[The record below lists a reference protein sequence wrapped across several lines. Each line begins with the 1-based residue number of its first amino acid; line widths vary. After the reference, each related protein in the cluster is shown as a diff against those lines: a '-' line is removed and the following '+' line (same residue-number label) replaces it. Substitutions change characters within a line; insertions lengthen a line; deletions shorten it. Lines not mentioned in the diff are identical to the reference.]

1 MKRVINEII
10 RRIKS
15 GVSDPLMIADAI
27 NALMIL
33 YQKDLEYAREKA
45 KELWAVLN
53 SVDVSSYEAKYAVVQ
68 ARKQILLLE
77 APHSFDAYMRYI
89 EWDREPNKCFYTCR
103 RRALRSVVKGMQE
116 LADDKLDLLCVSL
129 PPGSGKTTLSLFY
142 LTWLA
147 GRQPDKSILGV
158 SHSASIVQGMYG
170 EVIRMLEKDGEY
182 LYNDVFPAAPLVNT
196 NAKLLMI
203 DLEKEKRFSSIEFT
217 SIGAGNS
224 GKYRAM
230 QLLYCDDL
238 VPSMEVAL
246 NREALDKLYQTQY
259 LGDLL
264 QRKTTHCKELHVATR
279 WSVADPIGRLELANE
294 GNPRAKFIRI
304 PALNEND
311 ESNFDYGQGFDG
323 FTTEFYKQ
331 QREMLDEASWLA
343 LYQNEPIEREGLLF
357 DTNELRRYFDLPEQ
371 EPDAIIAV
379 CDTKDRGADYCVMPI
394 AYQYGQDY
402 YIEDMICDNGKPEII
417 EERLV
422 NILYKHKVK
431 LCRFESNSAGGK
443 IAEKVRD
450 HLKAKGGI
458 TSISTKFTT
467 ANKETKIVVNSPFVK
482 EHFLFKDDSTA
493 SKEYKSAMNMLCS
506 YTMAGKNK
514 HDDVPDAMSML
525 AEFTQSFGLNKV
537 EIMKR
542 FI

>member
-1 MKRVINEII
+1 MKRVLNEII
-10 RRIKS
+10 RRIKD
-15 GVSDPLMIADAI
+15 GVSDPYMLGDLISVLA
-27 NALMIL
+27 AL
-33 YQKDLEYAREKA
+33 YKQDLGYAREKA
-45 KELWAVLN
+45 KEIWALLN
-53 SVDVSSYEAKYAVVQ
+53 KVPVNSYDSKYAVVQ

-77 APHSFDAYMRYI
+77 APYSFDSYMRYI
-89 EWDREPNKCFYTCR
+89 EWDREYNKCFYPCR
-103 RRALRSVVKGMQE
+103 RKALKTVVNCMQE

-147 GRQPDKSILGV
+147 GRDPEKSILGV

-182 LYNDVFPAAPLVNT
+182 LFNDVFPGSPLVNT
-196 NAKLLMI
+196 NAKLLMV

-246 NREALDKLYQTQY
+246 NREALDKLYETQY

-279 WSVADPIGRLELANE
+279 WSVADPIGRLEQKNE

-323 FTTEFYKQ
+323 FTTEFYKN
-331 QREMLDEASWLA
+331 QREMLDEPSWLA

-357 DTNELRRYFDLPEQ
+357 DPQELRRYFDLPSG
-371 EPDAIIAV
+371 EPDAIISV

-394 AYQYGQDY
+394 AYQYGEDY
-402 YIEDMICDNGKPEII
+402 YIESFICDNGKPEII
-417 EERLV
+417 EDRLV
-422 NILYKHKVK
+422 NILLKHKVK

-443 IAEKVRD
+443 IAEKVAKN
-450 HLKAKGGI
+450 LKEKGGI

-467 ANKETKIVVNSPFVK
+467 ANKETKIVVNSPYVK
-482 EHFLFKDDSTA
+482 EHFLFKDDSV
-493 SKEYKSAMNMLCS
+493 SDKEYKTAMNMLCS
-506 YTMAGKNK
+506 YTMMGKNK
-514 HDDVPDAMSML
+514 HDDVPDALSML
-525 AEFTQSFGLNKV
+525 VEFTQSFGLNSVKV
-537 EIMKR
+537 LKR
-542 FI
+542 LI

>member
-1 MKRVINEII
+1 MKRVLQEII
-10 RRIKS
+10 RRIKA
-15 GVSDPLMIADAI
+15 GVSDPYMLGDAVR
-27 NALMIL
+27 ALTVL
-33 YQKDLEYAREKA
+33 YQQDLAYAREKA
-45 KELWAVLN
+45 KELWKILQT
-53 SVDVSSYEAKYAVVQ
+53 VDVSTRMAKYAVVQ
-68 ARKQILLLE
+68 ARRDILLLE
-77 APHSFDAYMRYI
+77 APYSFDAYMRYT
-89 EWDREPNKCFYTCR
+89 EWNREPEKCFYTVR
-103 RRALRSVVKGMQE
+103 RRAMWPVVKGLQE

-147 GRQPDKSILGV
+147 GRHPDKSILGV

-170 EVIRMLEKDGEY
+170 EVIRMVEPEGEY
-182 LYNDVFPAAPLVNT
+182 LFKDVFPRSPLVNT
-196 NAKLLMI
+196 NAKLLMV
-203 DLEKEKRFSSIEFT
+203 DLEKEKRFSTIEFT

-264 QRKTTHCKELHVATR
+264 QRKTTNCKELHVATR
-279 WSVADPIGRLELANE
+279 WSVADPIGRLEQANE
-294 GNPRAKFIRI
+294 GNERAKFIRI

-371 EPDAIIAV
+371 EPDAIVAV
-379 CDTKDRGADYCVMPI
+379 CDTKDRGADYCVLPI
-394 AYQYGQDY
+394 AYQYGTDF
-402 YIEDMICDNGKPEII
+402 YIESFICDNGKPEII

-422 NILYKHKVK
+422 QALLKHKVK

-443 IAEKVRD
+443 VAEKVRD
-450 HLKAKGGI
+450 ELKEKGGI

-467 ANKETKIVVNSPFVK
+467 ANKETKIVVNSPYVK
-482 EHFLFKDDSTA
+482 EHFLFKDDSVA
-493 SKEYKSAMNMLCS
+493 DKEYKLAMNMLCS

-514 HDDVPDAMSML
+514 HDDVPDALSML
-525 AEFTQSFGLNKV
+525 VEFTQSFGLNKV
-537 EIMKR
+537 EIVKR
-542 FI
+542 IF

>member
-1 MKRVINEII
+1 MKRVLNEII
-10 RRIKS
+10 RRIKD
-15 GVSDPLMIADAI
+15 GMSDPYMLADMVNVLA
-27 NALMIL
+27 AL
-33 YQKDLEYAREKA
+33 YKEDLEYARGKA
-45 KELWAVLN
+45 KEIWGLLSQLPAN
-53 SVDVSSYEAKYAVVQ
+53 SYDSKYAIVQ

-77 APHSFDAYMRYI
+77 APHNFDAYMRYT
-89 EWDREPNKCFYTCR
+89 EWDREPGKCFYPCR
-103 RRALRSVVKGMQE
+103 RQALRSVVRGMQE

-170 EVIRMLEKDGEY
+170 EVIRMVEKDGEY
-182 LYNDVFPAAPLVNT
+182 LFNDVFPNSPLVNT
-196 NAKLLMI
+196 NAKLLMV

-246 NREALDKLYQTQY
+246 NREALDKLYNTYY

-264 QRKTTHCKELHVATR
+264 QRKTTNCKELHVATR
-279 WSVADPIGRLELANE
+279 WSVADPIGRLEQVNE

-323 FTTEFYKQ
+323 FTAEFYKN

-357 DTNELRRYFDLPEQ
+357 DPQELRRYFDLPEA
-371 EPDAIIAV
+371 EPDAIVAV
-379 CDTKDRGADYCVMPI
+379 CDTKDRGADYCVLPI
-394 AYQYGQDY
+394 AYQYGSDF
-402 YIEDMICDNGKPEII
+402 YIESFICDNGKPEII
-417 EERLV
+417 DERLV
-422 NILYKHKVK
+422 NILYKHKVN

-443 IAEKVRD
+443 IAEKVAKE
-450 HLKAKGGI
+450 LKEKGGI

-467 ANKETKIVVNSPFVK
+467 ANKETKIVVNSPYVK
-482 EHFLFKDDSTA
+482 EHFLFKDDSVA
-493 SKEYKSAMNMLCS
+493 DKEYKTAMNMLCS

-525 AEFTQSFGLNKV
+525 AEFVQSFGLNSVKV
-537 EIMKR
+537 LKR
-542 FI
+542 II

>member
-1 MKRVINEII
+1 MKRVLQEII
-10 RRIKS
+10 RRIKA
-15 GVSDPLMIADAI
+15 GVSDPYMLSDAI
-27 NALMIL
+27 RALSAL
-33 YQKDLEYAREKA
+33 YKQDLPYAREKA
-45 KELWAVLN
+45 KELWKLLQT
-53 SVDVSSYEAKYAVVQ
+53 VDVSTRMAKYAVVS
-68 ARKQILLLE
+68 ARRDILLLE
-77 APHSFDAYMRYI
+77 APYSFDAYMRYT
-89 EWDREPNKCFYTCR
+89 EWNREPSKCFYTVR
-103 RRALRSVVKGMQE
+103 RKAMWPVVKGLQQ
-116 LADDKLDLLCVSL
+116 LADDELDLLCVSL

-170 EVIRMLEKDGEY
+170 EVIRMVEPEGEY
-182 LYNDVFPAAPLVNT
+182 LFKDVFPGSPLVNT
-196 NAKLLMI
+196 NAKLLMV
-203 DLEKEKRFSSIEFT
+203 DLEKEKRFSTIEFT

-246 NREALDKLYQTQY
+246 NREALDKLYETQY

-264 QRKTTHCKELHVATR
+264 QRKTTNCKELHVATR
-279 WSVADPIGRLELANE
+279 WSVADPIGRLEVKNE

-323 FTTEFYKQ
+323 FTTEFYKN

-357 DTNELRRYFDLPEQ
+357 DTNELRYYFDLPEG
-371 EPDAIIAV
+371 EPDAIVAV

-394 AYQYGQDY
+394 AYQYGLDY
-402 YIEDMICDNGKPEII
+402 YIESFICDNGKPEII

-422 NILYKHKVK
+422 NILLKHKVK

-450 HLKAKGGI
+450 KLKEKGGI

-467 ANKETKIVVNSPFVK
+467 ANKETKIVVNSPYVK
-482 EHFLFKDDSTA
+482 EHFLFKDTSVAD
-493 SKEYKSAMNMLCS
+493 KEYRLAMNMLCS

-525 AEFTQSFGLNKV
+525 VEFLQSFGLNKV
-537 EIMKR
+537 EIVKR
-542 FI
+542 IF

>member
-1 MKRVINEII
+1 MKRVLNEII
-10 RRIKS
+10 RRIKD
-15 GVSDPLMIADAI
+15 GMSDPYMLADMVNVLA
-27 NALMIL
+27 AL
-33 YQKDLEYAREKA
+33 YKEDLEYARGKA
-45 KELWAVLN
+45 KEIWGLLSHLPAN
-53 SVDVSSYEAKYAVVQ
+53 SYDSKYAIVQ

-77 APHSFDAYMRYI
+77 APHNFDAYMRYT
-89 EWDREPNKCFYTCR
+89 EWDREPGKCFYPCR
-103 RRALRSVVKGMQE
+103 RQALRSVVRGMQE

-182 LYNDVFPAAPLVNT
+182 LFNDVFPESPLANT

-246 NREALDKLYQTQY
+246 NREALDKLYNTYY

-264 QRKTTHCKELHVATR
+264 QRKTTNCKELHVATR

-294 GNPRAKFIRI
+294 GNDRARFIRI

-323 FTTEFYKQ
+323 FTTEFYKN

-357 DTNELRRYFDLPEQ
+357 DVHELRRYFDLPEE
-371 EPDAIIAV
+371 EPDAIVAV
-379 CDTKDRGADYCVMPI
+379 CDTKDRGADYCVLPV
-394 AYQYGQDY
+394 AYQYGSDF
-402 YIEDMICDNGKPEII
+402 YIESFICDNGKPEII
-417 EERLV
+417 DERLV

-443 IAEKVRD
+443 IAEKVAKE
-450 HLKAKGGI
+450 LKEKGGI

-467 ANKETKIVVNSPFVK
+467 ANKETKIVVNSPYVK
-482 EHFLFKDDSTA
+482 EHFLFKDDSVA
-493 SKEYKSAMNMLCS
+493 DKEYKTAMNMLCS

-525 AEFTQSFGLNKV
+525 AEFVQSFGLNSVKV
-537 EIMKR
+537 LKR
-542 FI
+542 II

>member
-1 MKRVINEII
+1 MKRVLQEII
-10 RRIKS
+10 RRIKA
-15 GVSDPLMIADAI
+15 GVSDPYMLGDAVS
-27 NALMIL
+27 ALAAL
-33 YQKDLEYAREKA
+33 YSQDLKSGREMA
-45 KELWAVLN
+45 KELWKVLN
-53 SVDVSSYEAKYAVVQ
+53 KVDVSSFAGKYAVVQ

-77 APHSFDAYMRYI
+77 APYSFDAYMRYT
-89 EWDREPNKCFYTCR
+89 EWDRDPKKCFYTVR
-103 RRALRSVVKGMQE
+103 RKALKDVVEGLQE

-182 LYNDVFPAAPLVNT
+182 LFNDVFPNSPLVNT
-196 NAKLLMI
+196 NAKLLMV

-264 QRKTTHCKELHVATR
+264 QRKTTNCKELHVATR
-279 WSVADPIGRLELANE
+279 WSVADVIGRLEQANE

-323 FTTEFYKQ
+323 FTTEFYKN

-357 DTNELRRYFDLPEQ
+357 DTQELRRYFDLPEA

-379 CDTKDRGADYCVMPI
+379 CDTKDRGVDYCVMPI
-394 AYQYGQDY
+394 AYQYGTDY

-450 HLKAKGGI
+450 ELKAKGGI

-482 EHFLFKDDSTA
+482 EHFLFKDDSVA
-493 SKEYKSAMNMLCS
+493 SKEYKTAMNMLCS
-506 YTMAGKNK
+506 YTMAGRNK
-514 HDDVPDAMSML
+514 HDDVPDALSML
-525 AEFTQSFGLNKV
+525 ADFTQSFGLNKV
-537 EIMKR
+537 EIVKR
-542 FI
+542 IF